1 MISLQHYWFK
11 ESCTIEDELEV
22 FILYLLSGPQHEYQP
37 NPLYW
42 GWGVHPT
49 KKTKNQWIW
58 EGKDSLFLT
67 GGKLRNKI
75 PCQWFKSKDPE
86 RWLSGYSA

>member
-1 MISLQHYWFK
+1 
-11 ESCTIEDELEV
+11 
-22 FILYLLSGPQHEYQP
+22 
-37 NPLYW
+37 
-42 GWGVHPT
+42 VHPT

-86 RWLSGYSA
+86 RWLSRYSA